1 MRKDYG
7 DFSIGFSPDG
17 LVGEVGIIEIKSRK
31 PRIQLETFIAG
42 RVPAVNMAQVQTA
55 LLVSGRKWVDYCSFS
70 PGMPLYI
77 HRIERN
83 QEWHDALYVAAE
95 TAEKRIREVV
105 QLYNGLTTGL
115 PLTERVPEFED
126 IVIA

>member
-1 MRKDYG
+1 
-7 DFSIGFSPDG
+7 
-17 LVGEVGIIEIKSRK
+17 
-31 PRIQLETFIAG
+31 
-42 RVPAVNMAQVQTA
+42 MAQVQTA